1 MSGAGSCSGLYGIQ
15 IKLVFFI
22 SKSKSAGPANN
33 ICCSL
38 YKNKR
43 NF

>member
-22 SKSKSAGPANN
+22 SKKQISRPGKQYLLL
-33 ICCSL
+33 SL
-38 YKNKR
+38 
-43 NF
+43 